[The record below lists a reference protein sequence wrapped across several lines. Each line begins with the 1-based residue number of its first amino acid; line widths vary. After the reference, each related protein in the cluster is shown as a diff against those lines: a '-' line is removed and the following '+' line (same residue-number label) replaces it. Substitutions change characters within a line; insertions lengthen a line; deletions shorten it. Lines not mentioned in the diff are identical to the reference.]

1 MYHAFRHAASGIKI
15 AARSLLAVTMVGAV
29 SLTIATDSAQAAK
42 NPSRHAAIVIDAN
55 TGKTLF
61 AESADA
67 KRFPA
72 SLTKMMTLYMV
83 FEAMQAGRINKNT
96 KIPFSKYA
104 ATRPPTKIGVPAG
117 QTITVEDAIMAL
129 ITRSANDA
137 AAALGEYLGGSE
149 PRFAQMM
156 TAKARRLGMRSTTF
170 RNASGLP
177 NPNQQTTARDMA
189 ILGIALRQHY
199 PQYYGYFGRSSFQFR
214 GKTING
220 HNRLLGRIEGVDG
233 IKTGYVNASGY
244 NLVTSVNRDGRRIV
258 AVVMGGNTGASRDAT
273 MTRLIQAHL
282 EKATPSRRGNDALLM
297 ARNDAPAAPAVAATP
312 SPLPRAVPIPAER
325 ADQQPVLVA
334 DASGSTGSA
343 QDAISAVISRQPPI
357 PAQQPEILALASP
370 TSRPA
375 ASTSSQIVAIPT
387 PKASIPNVDPVTTAS
402 ANTAAA
408 RMGLAPK
415 PVAAVRNEPTAAP
428 QENVRQPKPEQTAQP
443 AQTTVAMAAA
453 NDVSGAWAIQ
463 IGSLPSE
470 NQAQEML
477 NKAAQQAGSTL
488 RATSPMTETFNKG
501 NNTFYRARFVGF
513 ETKTAAWDA
522 CDTLKKKKFSC
533 YAIAR

>member
-1 MYHAFRHAASGIKI
+1 MYHAFRHATSGIKI
-15 AARSLLAVTMVGAV
+15 AARSLLAITMVGALT
-29 SLTIATDSAQAAK
+29 LTITSGSAHAAK
-42 NPSRHAAIVIDAN
+42 NPRHAAIVIDAN

-104 ATRPPTKIGVPAG
+104 ASRPPTKIGVPAG
-117 QTITVEDAIMAL
+117 QTISVEDAIMAL

-137 AAALGEYLGGSE
+137 SAAIGEYLGGSE

-199 PQYYGYFGRSSFQFR
+199 PQYYHYFGRSSFQFR
-214 GKTING
+214 GRTING

-244 NLVTSVNRDGRRIV
+244 NLVSSVNRDGRRIV
-258 AVVMGGNTGASRDAT
+258 AVVMGGRTGAARDAT

-282 EKATPSRRGNDALLM
+282 PKAVPSRRGTDALLM
-297 ARNDAPAAPAVAATP
+297 ARNNAPAAPVVAAKP
-312 SPLPRAVPIPAER
+312 SPLPRAIPIPADR
-325 ADQQPVLVA
+325 SDQPVLVA
-334 DASGSTGSA
+334 DSSNSIGSA
-343 QDAISAVISRQPPI
+343 QDAISAVIAREKPV
-357 PAQQPEILALASP
+357 PAQQPEMMALAAP
-370 TSRPA
+370 TPRPSA
-375 ASTSSQIVAIPT
+375 PVSSQLVAIPT
-387 PKASIPNVDPVTTAS
+387 PKAPIPNVDPVTTAS
-402 ANTAAA
+402 ANTAAS

-415 PVAAVRNEPTAAP
+415 PVAAVRDEPIAVP
-428 QENVRQPKPEQTAQP
+428 QENIRQQQP

-453 NDVSGAWAIQ
+453 ADVSGAWAIQ

-522 CDTLKKKKFSC
+522 CAALKKKNFNC

>member
-15 AARSLLAVTMVGAV
+15 AARSLLAVTMAGALT
-29 SLTIATDSAQAAK
+29 LTITTGSAQAAK
-42 NPSRHAAIVIDAN
+42 NPRHAAIVIDAN

-117 QTITVEDAIMAL
+117 QTISVEDAIMAL

-214 GKTING
+214 GRTING
-220 HNRLLGRIEGVDG
+220 HNRLLGRVEGVDG

-258 AVVMGGNTGASRDAT
+258 AVVMGGSSGASRDAA

-282 EKATPSRRGNDALLM
+282 PKATPSRRGSDALLI
-297 ARNDAPAAPAVAATP
+297 ARNDAPAGPAVAAAP
-312 SPLPRAVPIPAER
+312 SPLPRAVPLPAER
-325 ADQQPVLVA
+325 ADQPVLVA
-334 DASGSTGSA
+334 DASGSAGSA
-343 QDAISAVISRQPPI
+343 QDAISAVIARQKPV
-357 PAQQPEILALASP
+357 PAQQPEMLALAAP
-370 TSRPA
+370 TPRPSA
-375 ASTSSQIVAIPT
+375 PVSSQLVAIPT

-402 ANTAAA
+402 ANTAAS

-415 PVAAVRNEPTAAP
+415 PVAAVRNEPIAVP
-428 QENVRQPKPEQTAQP
+428 QENTRQQQPEQTA
-443 AQTTVAMAAA
+443 VAIAAA
-453 NDVSGAWAIQ
+453 ADVSGAWAIQ

-513 ETKTAAWDA
+513 DTKTAAWDA
-522 CDTLKKKKFSC
+522 CAALKKKNFSC

>member
-15 AARSLLAVTMVGAV
+15 AARSLLEVTRAGLAVTITGA
-29 SLTIATDSAQAAK
+29 LTLTLTTGASEAAK

-55 TGKTLF
+55 TGKTLYSD
-61 AESADA
+61 SADA

-83 FEAMQAGRINKNT
+83 FEAMQAGRMNKNT

-104 ATRPPTKIGVPAG
+104 SSRPPTKIGVAPG
-117 QTITVEDAIMAL
+117 QSITAEEAIMAL

-149 PRFAQMM
+149 ARFAQMM

-189 ILGIALRQHY
+189 ILGIALRQHFPQQY
-199 PQYYGYFGRSSFQFR
+199 PYFGRSSFQFR

-220 HNRLLGRIEGVDG
+220 HNRLLGRVEGVDG

-258 AVVMGGNTGASRDAT
+258 GVVMGGNSGAARDAE
-273 MTRLIQAHL
+273 MARLIQTHL
-282 EKATPSRRGNDALLM
+282 PNATPSRRGSDALLI
-297 ARNDAPAAPAVAATP
+297 ARNDAPVTQTIAAEP
-312 SPLPRAVPIPAER
+312 SPLPRAVPLPAER
-325 ADQQPVLVA
+325 ADQPVMVA
-334 DASGSTGSA
+334 EAGNA
-343 QDAISAVISRQPPI
+343 QDAISSVIARQKPV
-357 PAQQPEILALASP
+357 PAQQPEMLALASP
-370 TSRPA
+370 TPRPA
-375 ASTSSQIVAIPT
+375 AALSSQQQLVAVPT
-387 PKASIPNVDPVTTAS
+387 PKAAIPNVDPVTTAS
-402 ANTAAA
+402 ANTSGNTAAS
-408 RMGLAPK
+408 RMGIAEAPARLAPPT
-415 PVAAVRNEPTAAP
+415 PVNNPSVNVAPVTMASANNATAAD
-428 QENVRQPKPEQTAQP
+428 
-443 AQTTVAMAAA
+443 AA
-453 NDVSGAWAIQ
+453 GAWAIQ

-470 NQAQEML
+470 SQAQDML
-477 NKAAQQAGSTL
+477 GKAAQQAGSTL
-488 RATSPMTETFNKG
+488 RAASPMTETFNKG
-501 NNTFYRARFVGF
+501 SNTYYRARFVGF

-522 CDTLKKKKFSC
+522 CAALKKKSFNC

>member
-15 AARSLLAVTMVGAV
+15 AARSLLAVTMAGALT
-29 SLTIATDSAQAAK
+29 LTITAGSAQAAK
-42 NPSRHAAIVIDAN
+42 NPRHAAIVIDAN

-117 QTITVEDAIMAL
+117 QSITVEDAIMAL

-189 ILGIALRQHY
+189 ILGIALRQHFPQQY
-199 PQYYGYFGRSSFQFR
+199 PYFGRSSFQFR

-258 AVVMGGNTGASRDAT
+258 AVVMGGSSGASRDAT
-273 MTRLIQAHL
+273 MARLIQAHL
-282 EKATPSRRGNDALLM
+282 PKATPSRRGNDALLI
-297 ARNDAPAAPAVAATP
+297 ARNDAPAAPALSAEP
-312 SPLPRAVPIPAER
+312 SPLPRAVPLPAER
-325 ADQQPVLVA
+325 ADQPVLVA
-334 DASGSTGSA
+334 DASAGSA
-343 QDAISAVISRQPPI
+343 QDAISAVIARQKPV
-357 PAQQPEILALASP
+357 PAQQPEMLALASP
-370 TSRPA
+370 TPRPA
-375 ASTSSQIVAIPT
+375 APVSSQLVAIPT

-402 ANTAAA
+402 ANTAAS
-408 RMGLAPK
+408 RMGLTPTPAP
-415 PVAAVRNEPTAAP
+415 AARAEPIAVP
-428 QENVRQPKPEQTAQP
+428 QENVRPNNI
-443 AQTTVAMAAA
+443 AQTNVAMANNAA
-453 NDVSGAWAIQ
+453 DVSGAWAIQ

-470 NQAQEML
+470 GQAQDML
-477 NKAAQQAGSTL
+477 SKAAQQAGSTL

-522 CDTLKKKKFSC
+522 CAALKKKSFNC

>member
-15 AARSLLAVTMVGAV
+15 AARSLLEVTRVGLAVTITGA
-29 SLTIATDSAQAAK
+29 LTLTLTTGASEAAK

-55 TGKTLF
+55 TGKTLYSD
-61 AESADA
+61 SADA

-83 FEAMQAGRINKNT
+83 FEAMQAGRMNKNT
-96 KIPFSKYA
+96 RIPFSQYA
-104 ATRPPTKIGVPAG
+104 SSRPPTKIGVAPG
-117 QTITVEDAIMAL
+117 QSITAEEAIMAL

-149 PRFAQMM
+149 ARFAQMM

-189 ILGIALRQHY
+189 ILGIALRQHFPQQY
-199 PQYYGYFGRSSFQFR
+199 PYFGRSSFQFR

-220 HNRLLGRIEGVDG
+220 HNRLLGRVEGVDG

-258 AVVMGGNTGASRDAT
+258 GVVMGGNSGAARDAE
-273 MTRLIQAHL
+273 MARLIQTHL
-282 EKATPSRRGNDALLM
+282 PNATPSRRGADALLI
-297 ARNDAPAAPAVAATP
+297 ARNDAPVSQTIAAEP
-312 SPLPRAVPIPAER
+312 SPLPRAVPLPAER
-325 ADQQPVLVA
+325 ADQPVMVA
-334 DASGSTGSA
+334 DSGSA
-343 QDAISAVISRQPPI
+343 QDAISSVITRQKPVPV
-357 PAQQPEILALASP
+357 QQPEMLALAAP
-370 TSRPA
+370 TPRPA
-375 ASTSSQIVAIPT
+375 AALTSQQQPLIAIPT
-387 PKASIPNVDPVTTAS
+387 PKAAIPNVDPVTTAS
-402 ANTAAA
+402 ANTAAS
-408 RMGLAPK
+408 RMGLAEAPARIAPPK
-415 PVAAVRNEPTAAP
+415 PTNNPSANAAP
-428 QENVRQPKPEQTAQP
+428 VNVAS
-443 AQTTVAMAAA
+443 ASNAAAA
-453 NDVSGAWAIQ
+453 NVSGAWAIQ

-470 NQAQEML
+470 GQANNML
-477 NKAAQQAGSTL
+477 SKAAQQAGSTL
-488 RATSPMTETFNKG
+488 RAASPMTETFNKDSS
-501 NNTFYRARFVGF
+501 TYYRARFVGF

-522 CDTLKKKKFSC
+522 CAALKKKSFNC

>member
-15 AARSLLAVTMVGAV
+15 AARSLLAVTMAGAIT
-29 SLTIATDSAQAAK
+29 LTITTGSAQSA
-42 NPSRHAAIVIDAN
+42 NNSSRHAAIVIDAN

-199 PQYYGYFGRSSFQFR
+199 PQYYGYFGRSSFEFR

-282 EKATPSRRGNDALLM
+282 PNATPSRRSNDALLM
-297 ARNDAPAAPAVAATP
+297 ARNDAPAAPAIAAEP
-312 SPLPRAVPIPAER
+312 SPLPRAVPLPAER
-325 ADQQPVLVA
+325 ADQPVLVA
-334 DASGSTGSA
+334 DASGSAGSA
-343 QDAISAVISRQPPI
+343 QDAISAVISRQKPV
-357 PAQQPEILALASP
+357 PAQQPEMLALAAP
-370 TSRPA
+370 TPRPA
-375 ASTSSQIVAIPT
+375 PSSSNQLVAIPT

-408 RMGLAPK
+408 RMGLPDK
-415 PVAAVRNEPTAAP
+415 PTPAARVEAIAVP
-428 QENVRQPKPEQTAQP
+428 QENVRQPKA
-443 AQTTVAMAAA
+443 AQTTVAVASAD
-453 NDVSGAWAIQ
+453 DVSGAWAIQ

-522 CDTLKKKKFSC
+522 CAALKKKNFSC

>member
-1 MYHAFRHAASGIKI
+1 MFHAFHHAASGIKI
-15 AARSLLAVTMVGAV
+15 AARSLLTVTMVGAL
-29 SLTIATDSAQAAK
+29 SLTIVTDAAQAAK

-83 FEAMQAGRINKNT
+83 FEAMQAGRINKNS

-104 ATRPPTKIGVPAG
+104 SSRPPTKIGVAPG
-117 QTITVEDAIMAL
+117 QSITVEDAIMAL

-149 PRFAQMM
+149 QRFAQMM

-199 PQYYGYFGRSSFQFR
+199 PQYYSYFGRSSFQFR

-258 AVVMGGNTGASRDAT
+258 AVVMGGSSGASRDAT

-282 EKATPSRRGNDALLM
+282 PNAVPSRRGSDALLM
-297 ARNDAPAAPAVAATP
+297 ARNDAPAAPVVASAP

-325 ADQQPVLVA
+325 ADQPVLVA
-334 DASGSTGSA
+334 DASGTTGSA
-343 QDAISAVISRQPPI
+343 QDAISAVISRQPPV
-357 PAQQPEILALASP
+357 PAQQPEMLALASP
-370 TSRPA
+370 TPRPNVP
-375 ASTSSQIVAIPT
+375 ASTQLVAIPT
-387 PKASIPNVDPVTTAS
+387 PKAAIPNVDPVTTAS

-415 PVAAVRNEPTAAP
+415 PVAAVRNEPIAIP
-428 QENVRQPKPEQTAQP
+428 QENTRQSQP
-443 AQTTVAMAAA
+443 AQTAVAMAAA
-453 NDVSGAWAIQ
+453 SDVSGAWAIQ

-477 NKAAQQAGSTL
+477 NKAAQQAGSSL

-501 NNTFYRARFVGF
+501 SNTFYRARFVGF

-522 CDTLKKKKFSC
+522 CDALKKKKFSC

>member
-1 MYHAFRHAASGIKI
+1 VYHAFRHAASGIKI

-29 SLTIATDSAQAAK
+29 SLTIVTDSAQAAK

-104 ATRPPTKIGVPAG
+104 ASRPPTKIGVAAG

-244 NLVTSVNRDGRRIV
+244 NLVTSVNRDDRRIV

-297 ARNDAPAAPAVAATP
+297 ARNDAPAAPTVAATP

-357 PAQQPEILALASP
+357 PAQQPEMLALASP
-370 TSRPA
+370 TPRPA
-375 ASTSSQIVAIPT
+375 ASTSSQLVAIPT

-415 PVAAVRNEPTAAP
+415 PVAAVRNEPIAVP
-428 QENVRQPKPEQTAQP
+428 QENVRQPQP

-453 NDVSGAWAIQ
+453 NDVAGAWAIQ

-522 CDTLKKKKFSC
+522 CDALKKKKFSC

>member
-15 AARSLLAVTMVGAV
+15 AARSLLAITRRGLTVTMVGALTV
-29 SLTIATDSAQAAK
+29 SAATGAADAAK

-104 ATRPPTKIGVPAG
+104 ATRPPTKIGVAAG
-117 QTITVEDAIMAL
+117 QSIVVEDAIMAL

-149 PRFAQMM
+149 ARFAQMM

-177 NPNQQTTARDMA
+177 NASQQTTARDMA
-189 ILGIALRQHY
+189 ILGIALRQHFPQQY
-199 PQYYGYFGRSSFQFR
+199 PYFGRSSFQFR

-258 AVVMGGNTGASRDAT
+258 AVVMGGATGGARDAE
-273 MTRLIQAHL
+273 MARLIQTHL
-282 EKATPSRRGNDALLM
+282 PKATPSRRGSDALLV
-297 ARNDAPAAPAVAATP
+297 ARNDAPVSEVVVASAP
-312 SPLPRAVPIPAER
+312 SPLPRAIPLPQRRIE
-325 ADQQPVLVA
+325 QQVQVA
-334 DASGSTGSA
+334 DASDSIGSA
-343 QDAISAVISRQPPI
+343 QDAISAVIARQKPI
-357 PAQQPEILALASP
+357 PAQQPEMLALASP
-370 TSRPA
+370 TPRPA
-375 ASTSSQIVAIPT
+375 ANVASSQLVAIPT
-387 PKASIPNVDPVTTAS
+387 PKASIPNVDPVITAS

-408 RMGLAPK
+408 RMGVIQVPTPEANIAPANT
-415 PVAAVRNEPTAAP
+415 PVAVASNNAAS
-428 QENVRQPKPEQTAQP
+428 E
-443 AQTTVAMAAA
+443 
-453 NDVSGAWAIQ
+453 VSGDWAIQ

-470 NQAQEML
+470 GQAQDML
-477 NKAAQQAGSTL
+477 NKAAQQAGKTL

-522 CDTLKKKKFSC
+522 CAALKKKSFNC

>member
-15 AARSLLAVTMVGAV
+15 AASSLLKITMAGAVTLA
-29 SLTIATDSAQAAK
+29 IATTASQAAK

-55 TGKTLF
+55 TGKTLY
-61 AESADA
+61 ADSADA
-67 KRFPA
+67 KRYPA
-72 SLTKMMTLYMV
+72 SLTKMMTIYMV
-83 FEAMQAGRINKNT
+83 FEAMQAGRINKKT

-104 ATRPPTKIGVPAG
+104 ASRPPTKIGVRAG
-117 QTITVEDAIMAL
+117 QSMTVEDAVLAL

-149 PRFAQMM
+149 ARFAQMM

-189 ILGIALRQHY
+189 ILGIALRQHF
-199 PQYYGYFGRSSFQFR
+199 PQHYHYFSRSSFQFR

-220 HNRLLGRIEGVDG
+220 HNRLLGRVEGVDG

-258 AVVMGGNTGASRDAT
+258 AVVMGGNTSGARDAE

-282 EKATPSRRGNDALLM
+282 PKATPSRRGNDALLI
-297 ARNDAPAAPAVAATP
+297 ARNDTPAPAPVASAP
-312 SPLPRAVPIPAER
+312 SPLPRAVPLPAER
-325 ADQQPVLVA
+325 VDQPVMVA
-334 DASGSTGSA
+334 NAGNA
-343 QDAISAVISRQPPI
+343 QDAISAVIARQKPV
-357 PAQQPEILALASP
+357 PAEQPEMLALAAP
-370 TSRPA
+370 TPRPA
-375 ASTSSQIVAIPT
+375 APVSSQLVAIPT
-387 PKASIPNVDPVTTAS
+387 PKAAVPNVDPVTTAS

-408 RMGLAPK
+408 RMGLVPSPTPAPA
-415 PVAAVRNEPTAAP
+415 PVTRNEPVP
-428 QENVRQPKPEQTAQP
+428 Q
-443 AQTTVAMAAA
+443 VAVA
-453 NDVSGAWAIQ
+453 NANNADNVSGAWAIQ

-470 NQAQEML
+470 SQAQAML

-522 CDTLKKKKFSC
+522 CAVLKKKSFSC